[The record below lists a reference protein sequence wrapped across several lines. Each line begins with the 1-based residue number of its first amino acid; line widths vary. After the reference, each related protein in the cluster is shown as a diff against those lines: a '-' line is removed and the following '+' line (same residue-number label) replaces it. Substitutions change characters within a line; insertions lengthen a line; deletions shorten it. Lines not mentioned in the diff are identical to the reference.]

1 MEYIRQAEEAWLNR
15 GGEWMIDQGEQMFK
29 YFNQS
34 IIKHVSNC
42 TCKEGTVFIIFKN
55 INQSYAIKKA
65 VI

>member
-1 MEYIRQAEEAWLNR
+1 
-15 GGEWMIDQGEQMFK
+15 MIYEGEQMFK

-34 IIKHVSNC
+34 VIKHGLNR
-42 TCKEGTVFIIFKN
+42 THKEGTVFIIFKN